1 MIRKRVIRTRFAS
14 SPTNTTCSSHVNIIG
29 ATIFRCFSL
38 NFFAFWSCLSVSFP
52 LSCCTISNTTIHFN
66 SKVVACLFLFCIFNG
81 LCVFVCFFLIFSS
94 AFSFLVNAPSNC
106 SQFTNKSLIRHLI
119 FVSFIVLMLFRV
131 YFYTGVDKMQVE
143 WFCLWFFFHC
153 APHILCTEAL
163 CGLRCNCHSV
173 AHSSHFQHCTRSFWW
188 GNKINI

>member
-1 MIRKRVIRTRFAS
+1 MSISMVRLYFDVFHSTFLHFDRV
-14 SPTNTTCSSHVNIIG
+14 
-29 ATIFRCFSL
+29 
-38 NFFAFWSCLSVSFP
+38 CLSLFHSRAAPFQTRRSILIVKSLLASFYFVF
-52 LSCCTISNTTIHFN
+52 SMDC
-66 SKVVACLFLFCIFNG
+66 VCLFCF
-81 LCVFVCFFLIFSS
+81 FFLIFSS